1 MTHETNHRLGTPR
14 RLRGPA
20 LLATSALL
28 VAWTTTPGLA
38 SPAPDARSDLR
49 GDLLDLIG
57 ALETLPPAAQD
68 QVFGEEIPWSTARA
82 EVLEMDAAQLRAIEE
97 MLGPNSLVGSL
108 TAVFDG
114 LRVPAA
120 SRGGLGRHLLKNA
133 EEFRASLAELSDG
146 LHAMEDRL
154 PPGLA
159 VRLADLDRVVS
170 ELDSAQMVQVMSGLG
185 AERSRWDGTPDG
197 ALRLGASIAGC
208 IGDFPAKQICEI
220 GALFDEIVSFFTV
233 TVPAFFVDVFETAVA
248 GLESLFAAVLD
259 LIPTPEEFL
268 AATGLTEP
276 GWWNDVVGI
285 VPDVLGSEGSSVT
298 IPTTEGRV
306 AAAAGG
312 GILPCPAG
320 GTDIFLIGEVG
331 TIDGYYSCKRSLE
344 FLFGQVFKVLPKDE
358 WGLTPKIVAAVLY
371 FPTRFLC
378 TCYEKE
384 LFVTFWDDQ
393 LSHIAD
399 RTPDLDV
406 TVSSRAS
413 AFSLDNVATTAAQ
426 LDGSAATVDELADS
440 LLTASSG
447 LLADGVTHQARLAE
461 LQDQRLRDAIAQD
474 LGRTAN
480 SAAIALFQLPES
492 FGGLLGEVRSA
503 VEETVAAASDAG
515 ANTTQAEGWLADAL
529 ALEEVGA
536 FKQAYASYRKAY
548 QSALGA
554 LR

>member
-1 MTHETNHRLGTPR
+1 M
-14 RLRGPA
+14 A
-20 LLATSALL
+20 AA
-28 VAWTTTPGLA
+28 PGLA
-38 SPAPDARSDLR
+38 ATPAAPAYVPDPSPGFR
-49 GDLLDLIG
+49 GELLDLIG
-57 ALETLPPAAQD
+57 ALETLPAAAQD
-68 QVFGEEIPWSTARA
+68 QVFGQEIPWSSARA
-82 EVLEMDAAQLRAIEE
+82 EVLAMDETRLAEIEG
-97 MLGPNSLVGSL
+97 MLGPHSLVGSL
-108 TAVFDG
+108 ASVFDG
-114 LRVPAA
+114 LRVPKVG
-120 SRGGLGRHLLKNA
+120 RGGLGGNLLAGA
-133 EEFRASLAELSDG
+133 EAFRTSLAELSAG

-154 PPGLA
+154 PPELSA
-159 VRLADLDRVVS
+159 RLADLDRAVS
-170 ELDSAQMVQVMSGLG
+170 ELDSEQMARVMVGLG
-185 AERSRWDGTPDG
+185 AERSRWEG
-197 ALRLGASIAGC
+197 ARIEGDPGGAVRLGASIAGC
-208 IGDFPAKQICEI
+208 TGEFPAKQICEI
-220 GALFDEIVSFFTV
+220 GALFEEIVSFFTV

-276 GWWNDVVGI
+276 GWWNDVAGI

-320 GTDIFLIGEVG
+320 GTDIVLIGEVG

-393 LSHIAD
+393 LSHIASN
-399 RTPDLDV
+399 TPDLDV
-406 TVSSRAS
+406 TVTSRAS
-413 AFSLDNVATTAAQ
+413 AVSLGNTATTASQ
-426 LDGSAATVDELADS
+426 LDGSAATVDGLAGQ
-440 LLTASSG
+440 LLAASSG
-447 LLADGVTHQARLAE
+447 LLTESATHLARLAA

-474 LGRTAN
+474 LGRSAT
-480 SAAIALFQLPES
+480 SAAIALFQLPAS
-492 FGGLLGEVRSA
+492 FGGLLGEVRTL
-503 VEETVAAASDAG
+503 VEETVVAASDAG
-515 ANTTQAEGWLADAL
+515 ADTRQAEGWLADAV
-529 ALEEVGA
+529 ADEEAGA